1 MCFPPPFYTLAFV
14 CVPVLCTLAACTAVP
29 ISDLLDRASQR
40 SDMIHSLSTTLTH
53 DLVSACAVC
62 SSCAK
67 VGAKWNISQS
77 AKGMR

>member
-1 MCFPPPFYTLAFV
+1 MCPPPFYTLAAV
-14 CVPVLCTLAACTAVP
+14 SAPVLCTLAACAAVP

-62 SSCAK
+62 YFCAK
-67 VGAKWNISQS
+67 VDAKWNISPS